1 MSYIVKQVG
10 KKYHIHE
17 TEGDVTIPLHLTK
30 VKANQV
36 ARKLNLGSGFG
47 VSPIPSFFC
56 GEFKSVNA

>member
-17 TEGDVTIPLHLTK
+17 TEWDVTIPLNLTK
-30 VKANQV
+30 ANANQI

-47 VSPIPSFFC
+47 SGPVPAFFC
-56 GEFKSVNA
+56 GEFKSVNV

>member
-17 TEGDVTIPLHLTK
+17 TEGGVTIPLHLTK